1 VAAGLDNQGTL
12 KQSFTLFNESTLCF
26 SLLPKLSA
34 NLLLRG
40 RAVESK
46 GNCPASTSLV
56 PMIFFLLFVALSV
69 FLILVIGE
77 LSMSSEEIIYTTPL
91 AKYQMKWGEV
101 KKVEIDLQGGGLVF
115 YANDRNKRMAVLGPG
130 YWSGPDRQNLAKLLS
145 DEMEKRQI
153 PTEQTPRAA
162 YTMSKNT
169 KVK

>member
-1 VAAGLDNQGTL
+1 MNQEPFH
-12 KQSFTLFNESTLCF
+12 QSTHLSSSGKTMFTA
-26 SLLPKLSA
+26 K
-34 NLLLRG
+34 
-40 RAVESK
+40 
-46 GNCPASTSLV
+46 STSAKAIGWVCIVFFLFCAV
-56 PMIFFLLFVALSV
+56 ASYSAGQGSVSPFFLLFVALGV
-69 FLILVIGE
+69 FLILITGE

-91 AKYQMKWGEV
+91 AKYQMKWDEV

-130 YWSGPDRQNLAKLLS
+130 YWSGPDKQNLAKLLS

-153 PTEQTPRAA
+153 PMEQTPRAA